1 MNQGEYLDKN
11 SKPIKNNIL
20 KMFGAIKGYFFGGSQ
35 NESSNSSK
43 ESKPLKS
50 DISNNNLDSNKNELK
65 KRTIIKGEKNKFDFS
80 EEYDEDEPKQSTSPS
95 ISSNSP
101 SNKNNLVNFSLIQN
115 TKDIDYWRMA
125 HCVFV
130 KNSLIDIN
138 TLNYVPFIKLKKKQ
152 EGLLSYIGFGGSD
165 TSFDEVKYL
174 AGFDEH
180 FIYMINLS
188 KEENKD
194 EKDEKKIVG
203 NHYDITKI
211 TNIEIIEENTRI
223 LVTILFVLD
232 NDVDNFNSKIKKFYL
247 EKQNAF
253 KFLSMLK
260 AYLNNYKTKITFT
273 DKVFGNINFNEIPKE
288 ENIVDRKEINDNA
301 NEQVKEN
308 SNQKKDKENG
318 NDSPEEEKKEKEPK
332 NEENEDEIFTDENV
346 EDKVE
351 DKKYKENKK
360 DENKKDEK
368 DEENKKDESDEE
380 KKEENNEKEQNTE
393 KQNKNL
399 IDI

>member
-1 MNQGEYLDKN
+1 
-11 SKPIKNNIL
+11 
-20 KMFGAIKGYFFGGSQ
+20 MFGAIKGYFFGGSQ

-80 EEYDEDEPKQSTSPS
+80 EEYDEDEPKQSTSTS
-95 ISSNSP
+95 TSSNSP
-101 SNKNNLVNFSLIQN
+101 SNKNNLVDFSLIQKIN
-115 TKDIDYWRMA
+115 DIDYWRMA
-125 HCVFV
+125 HSVFV

-138 TLNYVPFIKLKKKQ
+138 TVNYVPFIKLKKKQ
-152 EGLLSYIGFGGSD
+152 EGLLSYIGLGGSD

-211 TNIEIIEENTRI
+211 SNIEIIVDNTRI

-232 NDVDNFNSKIKKFYL
+232 NDVDNFNSKIKKFYF

-288 ENIVDRKEINDNA
+288 ENIADTKEIKDNPKD
-301 NEQVKEN
+301 QVKEN
-308 SNQKKDKENG
+308 SIQKKDKENG

-346 EDKVE
+346 EDKAE
-351 DKKYKENKK
+351 DKKDKENKENKK
-360 DENKKDEK
+360 DENSQEKK
-368 DEENKKDESDEE
+368 EENDEE
-380 KKEENNEKEQNTE
+380 KKEENNENEQNAE